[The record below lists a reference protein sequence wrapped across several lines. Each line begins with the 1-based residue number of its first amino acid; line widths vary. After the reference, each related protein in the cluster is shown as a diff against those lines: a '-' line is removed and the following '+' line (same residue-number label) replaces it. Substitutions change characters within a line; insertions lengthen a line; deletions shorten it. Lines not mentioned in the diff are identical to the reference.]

1 MREDFARDG
10 VLFPIPVLTAEE
22 VARFRAEVE
31 ALERAAGKPVV
42 RRDRLHELFAWARE
56 LATAPRVVD
65 AVAAVLGPDV
75 AFWGTLLLRKQPRD
89 PSFVA
94 WHQDGEY
101 AGFLRGAPALS
112 AWIALSDSTPANGCM
127 RVVPGSHRQRLAH
140 AERHAPGNLLLQGQ
154 EIAVAV
160 DESEAVDIVLRAGEM
175 SLHDFNVVHGS
186 KGNSTDAPR
195 TGFIVRYS
203 TPAAGETATRMA
215 AARRA

>member
-1 MREDFARDG
+1 MRERFLRDG

-22 VARFRAEVE
+22 VARCRAEIE
-31 ALERAAGKPVV
+31 ALERAEGQPIV
-42 RRDRLHELFAWARE
+42 RRDRLHELFDWARE
-56 LATAPRVVD
+56 LATHPRVVG
-65 AVAAVLGPDV
+65 AASEILGPEV
-75 AFWGTLLLRKQPRD
+75 VSWGTLLLRKQPRD

-101 AGFLRGAPALS
+101 ADFLAGAPALS

-127 RVVPGSHRQRLAH
+127 RVVPGSHRRRLEH

-154 EIAVAV
+154 EIAVEV
-160 DESEAVDIVLRAGEM
+160 DESEAVDIVLEPGEM

-186 KGNSTDAPR
+186 RGNPSDRPR

-203 TPAAGETATRMA
+203 AFNW
-215 AARRA
+215 RA